1 MEKIMPIGSL
11 LVSLALVLTF
21 GLTPNDA
28 VAQDA
33 PAVNNVVF
41 IDTGGD
47 LPKFQELF
55 TRVVAI
61 REKYGSTGTG
71 RVWLAT
77 LAGPNTGDV
86 VVVWTYP
93 SMVSMAQT
101 NAKVFPSPE
110 WQQLLADFRAAG
122 MRVTS
127 NQAFVEVTP

>member
-1 MEKIMPIGSL
+1 MRIGSL
-11 LVSLALVLTF
+11 LIGLALVLTF
-21 GLTPNDA
+21 GLAPNDA

-33 PAVNNVVF
+33 PAAENVLF

-55 TRVVAI
+55 TRAVAI
-61 REKYGSTGTG
+61 QEKYGSTGTG

-77 LAGPNTGDV
+77 LAGPNTGNV
-86 VVVWTYP
+86 VVVYTYP

-101 NAKVFPSPE
+101 GAKVFPSPE
-110 WQQLLADFRAAG
+110 WQQFIADFRAAG